1 GSDISLDQA
10 GNRFDGSVALQG
22 GNIAITARDGLLL
35 DSVSARGNLDA
46 RAGLGGVSQQAA
58 LEVGGRSD
66 VRTQGAIALDR
77 ADNRFTGA
85 VGLDGNGVDLR
96 AAGDLQVDRLNN
108 GGQSDVRLH
117 AGGGLQLP
125 AIDAGAGN
133 LTLLAD
139 GGALQANA
147 LLAGNNVSVFGR
159 DGVRLG
165 ADLRSSGSLTLA
177 SSNADIVQVAVPN

>member
-1 GSDISLDQA
+1 GNSRFQAGSDISLDQA

-159 DGVRLG
+159 DGVRL
-165 ADLRSSGSLTLA
+165 
-177 SSNADIVQVAVPN
+177 